1 MERFVI
7 IGAGA
12 AGIRA
17 AQTLRKFRPEDLIT
31 VISIDDTVHSR
42 CMLHKY
48 LGHERDAQGISFV
61 EADFFEKN
69 DITHIA
75 GEKVT
80 KIDTGLKMVY
90 YGEQYSA
97 PYDKLLIAA
106 GSGFFIPPIPHFRE
120 APNVF
125 GFRDFSDA
133 LKIDEAFLKGK
144 RVFIVGSGL
153 VGLDAASA
161 LCERGAQITIAEMA
175 PRVMPLQTD
184 DYAASIYQKAFEAH
198 GCKFLL
204 GVGATDAV
212 VDEKGNITEVI
223 LATGEH
229 IPCDFIIMAAGVR
242 PRIEIAQNS
251 GIAAERA
258 IQVDDHLRTS
268 APDVYAA
275 GDCTG
280 LSGVWPDAAAQGEA
294 AAENMA
300 GIDTVYEKPYPFKNT
315 SNFFGVTMLSVGRL
329 DLTEGAEI
337 LIHRT
342 PKEYK
347 KAIIKDGILTGYLS
361 LGDISNSGLYL
372 HLIKNG
378 IDVSG
383 KTDKIFRLSFSDFYG
398 INEKNGE
405 YAYSVS

>member
-12 AGIRA
+12 AGITA
-17 AQTLRKFRPEDLIT
+17 AQTLRAFRPNDVVT
-31 VISIDDTVHSR
+31 VISIDDKIHSR
-42 CMLHKY
+42 CMLHKF
-48 LGHERDAQGISFV
+48 LSHERTAEGINFV
-61 EADFFEKN
+61 GADFFEKN
-69 DITHIA
+69 DIYHIPCQT
-75 GEKVT
+75 VT
-80 KIDTGLKMVY
+80 KIDTAGKLVY
-90 YGEQYSA
+90 YGEGYNT
-97 PYDKLLIAA
+97 PYDKLLIAT

-125 GFRDFSDA
+125 GFRDLSDA
-133 LKIDEAFLKGK
+133 LKIDDAFAKGK

-161 LCERGAQITIAEMA
+161 LCQRGAEITIAEMA

-184 DYAASIYQKAFEAH
+184 DYAASVYQKVFEDH
-198 GCKFLL
+198 GCRFLL
-204 GVGATDAV
+204 GIGAADAV
-212 VDEKGNITEVI
+212 VDGGGNITEVI
-223 LATGEH
+223 LSTGEH
-229 IPCDFIIMAAGVR
+229 VPCDFIIMAAGVR
-242 PRIEIAQNS
+242 PRIQIALDS

-258 IQVDDHLRTS
+258 ITVDGHLRTS

-280 LSGVWPDAAAQGEA
+280 LSGVWPDAMAQGKA

-315 SNFFGVTMLSVGRL
+315 SNFFGVTMLSVGRM
-329 DLTEGAEI
+329 DLTEGADVI
-337 LIHRT
+337 VHKT

-347 KAIIKDGILTGYLS
+347 KAVITNGKLTGYLS
-361 LGDISNSGLYL
+361 LGDISNHGLYL

-378 IDVSG
+378 IDVSE
-383 KTDKIFRLSFSDFYG
+383 KKDQIFRLTFADFYG

-405 YAYSVS
+405 FVYTV

>member
-12 AGIRA
+12 AGIAA
-17 AQTLRKFRPEDLIT
+17 AQTLRDFRPKDMIT
-31 VISIDDTVHSR
+31 VLSIDEKVHSR

-48 LGHERDAQGISFV
+48 LGHERDEQGINFV
-61 EADFFEKN
+61 AADFFEKN
-69 DITHIA
+69 DIYHIPCQT
-75 GEKVT
+75 VSR
-80 KIDTGLKMVY
+80 IDTQAKTVY
-90 YGEQYSA
+90 YGESYSI
-97 PYDKLLIAA
+97 PYDKLLIST

-125 GFRDFSDA
+125 GFRDLSDA
-133 LKIDEAFLKGK
+133 MKIDAAFARGK

-161 LCERGAQITIAEMA
+161 LAERGADITIAEMA

-184 DYAASIYQKAFEAH
+184 EYAAGVYQKAFEAH

-204 GVGATDAV
+204 GIGASDAV
-212 VDEKGNITEVI
+212 VDGEGNITEVI
-223 LATGEH
+223 LSSGEH
-229 IPCDFIIMAAGVR
+229 VPCDFIIMAAGVR
-242 PRIEIAQNS
+242 PRIQIALDS
-251 GIAAERA
+251 GIKAERA
-258 IQVDDHLRTS
+258 IEVDDHLRTS

-280 LSGVWPDAAAQGEA
+280 LSGVWPDAMAQGRA

-300 GIDTVYEKPYPFKNT
+300 GLDTVYEKPYPFKNT
-315 SNFFGVTMLSVGRL
+315 SNFFGVTMLSAGRL

-337 LIHRT
+337 LVHKT
-342 PKEYK
+342 PGEYK
-347 KAIIKDGILTGYLS
+347 KAVITNGRLTAYLS
-361 LGDISNSGLYL
+361 LGDISNQGLYL
-372 HLIKNG
+372 YLIRTG
-378 IDVSG
+378 VDVS
-383 KTDKIFRLSFSDFYG
+383 DKLDRIFRLSFADFYG

-405 YAYSVS
+405 FAYSV

>member
-12 AGIRA
+12 AGISA
-17 AQTLRKFRPEDLIT
+17 ARVLRDFRPHDVIT
-31 VISIDDTVHSR
+31 VLSIDEKVHSR
-42 CMLHKY
+42 CMLHKF
-48 LGHERDAQGISFV
+48 LGHERDAGGINFAGV
-61 EADFFEKN
+61 DFFDKN
-69 DITHIA
+69 DIIHIPSQT
-75 GEKVT
+75 VT
-80 KIDTGLKMVY
+80 KIDTQSKTVH
-90 YGEQYSA
+90 YGESYA
-97 PYDKLLIAA
+97 IPYDKLLISTGA
-106 GSGFFIPPIPHFRE
+106 GFFIPPIPHFRE

-125 GFRDFSDA
+125 GFRDLSDA
-133 LKIDEAFLKGK
+133 LAIDEAFAKGK

-161 LCERGAQITIAEMA
+161 LCRRGAEITIAEMA

-184 DYAASIYQKAFEAH
+184 DYAASVYQKVFEDH
-198 GCKFLL
+198 GCRFLL
-204 GVGATDAV
+204 GIGASDAA
-212 VDEKGNITEVI
+212 VDEAGNITEVI
-223 LATGEH
+223 LSTGERV
-229 IPCDFIIMAAGVR
+229 PCDLIIMAAGVR
-242 PRIEIAQNS
+242 PRIQLALDS

-258 IQVDDHLRTS
+258 ITVDDHLRTS

-280 LSGVWPDAAAQGEA
+280 LSGVWPDAMAQGKA

-300 GIDTVYEKPYPFKNT
+300 GVDTVYEKPYPFKNT

-337 LIHRT
+337 MVHKT
-342 PKEYK
+342 DKEYK
-347 KAIIKDGILTGYLS
+347 KAIVKDGKLTGYLS
-361 LGDISNSGLYL
+361 MGDISNSGLYL

-383 KTDKIFRLSFSDFYG
+383 KLDKIFRLTFADFYG
-398 INEKNGE
+398 VNQKNGE
-405 YAYSVS
+405 YVYTV

>member
-12 AGIRA
+12 AGITA
-17 AQTLRKFRPEDLIT
+17 AKTLRAFRPQDVIT
-31 VISIDDTVHSR
+31 VLSTDEQVHSR
-42 CMLHKY
+42 CMLHKF
-48 LGHERDAQGISFV
+48 LGHERTAEGINFV
-61 EADFFEKN
+61 PADFFEKN
-69 DITHIA
+69 DIYHIS
-75 GEKVT
+75 GQTVT
-80 KIDTGLKMVY
+80 GIDTAAKTVS
-90 YGEQYSA
+90 YGEGYSV

-106 GSGFFIPPIPHFRE
+106 GSAFFIPPIPHFRE

-125 GFRDFSDA
+125 GFRDLSDA
-133 LKIDEAFLKGK
+133 LKIDEAFGKGK

-161 LCERGAQITIAEMA
+161 LCHRGAEITIAEMA

-184 DYAASIYQKAFEAH
+184 DYAASVYQKVFEDH
-198 GCKFLL
+198 GCRFLL
-204 GVGATDAV
+204 GIGATDAV
-212 VDEKGNITEVI
+212 VDDGGSITEVI
-223 LATGEH
+223 LSTGEH
-229 IPCDFIIMAAGVR
+229 VPCDFIIMAAGVR
-242 PRIEIAQNS
+242 PRIQIAQAS
-251 GIAAERA
+251 GIKAERA
-258 IQVDDHLRTS
+258 IEVDDHLRTS

-280 LSGVWPDAAAQGEA
+280 LSGVWPDAMAQGKA

-329 DLTEGAEI
+329 DQTEGADVI
-337 LIHRT
+337 VHRT

-347 KAIIKDGILTGYLS
+347 KAIVRDGRLTGYLS

-378 IDVSG
+378 VDVSG
-383 KTDKIFRLSFSDFYG
+383 KLDRIFRLTFADFYG

-405 YAYSVS
+405 YVYTV

>member
-12 AGIRA
+12 AGIAA
-17 AQTLRKFRPEDLIT
+17 AQTLRDFRPKDMIT
-31 VISIDDTVHSR
+31 VLSIDEKVHSR

-48 LGHERDAQGISFV
+48 LGHERDEQGINFV
-61 EADFFEKN
+61 AADFFEKN
-69 DITHIA
+69 DIYHIPCQT
-75 GEKVT
+75 VSR
-80 KIDTGLKMVY
+80 IDTQAKTVY
-90 YGEQYSA
+90 YGESYSI
-97 PYDKLLIAA
+97 PYDKLLIST

-125 GFRDFSDA
+125 GFRDLSDA
-133 LKIDEAFLKGK
+133 MKIDAAFARGK

-161 LCERGAQITIAEMA
+161 LAERGADITIAEMA

-184 DYAASIYQKAFEAH
+184 EYAAGVYQKAFEAH

-204 GVGATDAV
+204 GIGASDAV
-212 VDEKGNITEVI
+212 VDGEGNITEVI
-223 LATGEH
+223 LSSGEH
-229 IPCDFIIMAAGVR
+229 VPCDFIIMAAGVR
-242 PRIEIAQNS
+242 PRIQIALDS
-251 GIAAERA
+251 GIKAERA
-258 IQVDDHLRTS
+258 IEVDDHLRTS

-280 LSGVWPDAAAQGEA
+280 LSGVWPDAMAQGKA

-300 GIDTVYEKPYPFKNT
+300 GLDTVYEKPYPFKNT

-337 LIHRT
+337 LVHKT
-342 PKEYK
+342 PTEYK
-347 KAIIKDGILTGYLS
+347 KAIVKDGKLTAYLS
-361 LGDISNSGLYL
+361 LGDISNQGLYL
-372 HLIKNG
+372 YLIRTG
-378 IDVSG
+378 VDLSG
-383 KTDKIFRLSFSDFYG
+383 KLDKIFRLSFADFYG

-405 YAYSVS
+405 FAYSL

>member
-12 AGIRA
+12 AGIAA
-17 AQTLRKFRPEDLIT
+17 AQTLRDFRPKDMIT
-31 VISIDDTVHSR
+31 VLSIDEKVHSR

-48 LGHERDAQGISFV
+48 LGHERDEQGINFV
-61 EADFFEKN
+61 AADFFEKN
-69 DITHIA
+69 DIYYIPCQT
-75 GEKVT
+75 VT
-80 KIDTGLKMVY
+80 KIDTQAKTVC
-90 YGEQYSA
+90 YGESYSI
-97 PYDKLLIAA
+97 PYDKLLIAT

-125 GFRDFSDA
+125 GFRDLSDA
-133 LKIDEAFLKGK
+133 VKIDAAFAKGK

-161 LCERGAQITIAEMA
+161 LCERGAEITIAEMA

-184 DYAASIYQKAFEAH
+184 GYAASVYQKAFEAH

-204 GVGATDAV
+204 GIGASDAV
-212 VDEKGNITEVI
+212 VDGEGNITEVI
-223 LATGEH
+223 LSNGEH
-229 IPCDFIIMAAGVR
+229 VPCDFIIMAAGVR
-242 PRIEIAQNS
+242 PRIQIALDS
-251 GIAAERA
+251 GIKAERA
-258 IQVDDHLRTS
+258 IEVDDHLRTS

-280 LSGVWPDAAAQGEA
+280 LSGVWPDAIAQGRA

-315 SNFFGVTMLSVGRL
+315 SNFFGVTMLSAGRL

-337 LIHRT
+337 LVHKT
-342 PKEYK
+342 PTEYK
-347 KAIIKDGILTGYLS
+347 KAIVKDGKLTAYLS
-361 LGDISNSGLYL
+361 LGDISNQGLYL
-372 HLIKNG
+372 YLIRTG
-378 IDVSG
+378 VDVS
-383 KTDKIFRLSFSDFYG
+383 DKLDRIFRLSFADFYG

-405 YAYSVS
+405 FAYSL

>member
-12 AGIRA
+12 AGISA
-17 AQTLRKFRPEDLIT
+17 ARVLRDFRPDDIIT
-31 VISIDDTVHSR
+31 VISTDEKIHSR
-42 CMLHKY
+42 CMLHKF
-48 LGHERDAQGISFV
+48 LGHERTVDGLNFV
-61 EADFFEKN
+61 GTDFFDKN
-69 DITHIA
+69 DIVHIA
-75 GEKVT
+75 CQTVS
-80 KIDTGLKMVY
+80 KIDTGAKMVY
-90 YGEQYSA
+90 YGESYSV
-97 PYDKLLIAA
+97 PYDKLLLAT

-125 GFRDFSDA
+125 GFRDLSDA
-133 LKIDEAFLKGK
+133 LKIDAAFAKGK

-161 LCERGAQITIAEMA
+161 LCHRGAEVTIAEMA

-184 DYAASIYQKAFEAH
+184 DYAASVYQKAFEEQ
-198 GCKFLL
+198 GCRFLL
-204 GVGATDAV
+204 GIGASDAV
-212 VDEKGNITEVI
+212 VDEEGNITEVI
-223 LATGEH
+223 LSNGDH

-242 PRIEIAQNS
+242 PRIQLALDS

-258 IQVDDHLRTS
+258 IQVDGHLRTS

-280 LSGVWPDAAAQGEA
+280 LSGVWPDAMDQGKIAAQ
-294 AAENMA
+294 NMA
-300 GIDTVYEKPYPFKNT
+300 GVDEIYPKPYPFKNT
-315 SNFFGVTMLSVGRL
+315 SNFFGVSMLSAGRM

-337 LIHRT
+337 LVHKT

-347 KAIIKDGILTGYLS
+347 KAIVTNGRLTGYLS

-372 HLIKNG
+372 YLIKNG

-383 KTDKIFRLSFSDFYG
+383 KLDRIFRLSFADFYG

-405 YAYSVS
+405 FAYSV

>member
-12 AGIRA
+12 AGIAA
-17 AQTLRKFRPEDLIT
+17 AQTLRNFRPKDMIT
-31 VISIDDTVHSR
+31 VLSIDEKVHSR

-48 LGHERDAQGISFV
+48 LGHERDEQGINFV
-61 EADFFEKN
+61 AADFFEKN
-69 DITHIA
+69 DIYHIPCQT
-75 GEKVT
+75 VSR
-80 KIDTGLKMVY
+80 IDTQAKTVY
-90 YGEQYSA
+90 YGESYSI
-97 PYDKLLIAA
+97 PYDKLLIST

-125 GFRDFSDA
+125 GFRDLSDA
-133 LKIDEAFLKGK
+133 MKIDAAFARGK

-161 LCERGAQITIAEMA
+161 LAERGADITIAEMA

-184 DYAASIYQKAFEAH
+184 EYAAGVYQKAFEAH

-204 GVGATDAV
+204 GIGASDAV
-212 VDEKGNITEVI
+212 VDGEGNITEVI
-223 LATGEH
+223 LSSGEH
-229 IPCDFIIMAAGVR
+229 VPCDFIIMAAGVR
-242 PRIEIAQNS
+242 PRIQIALDS
-251 GIAAERA
+251 GIKAERA
-258 IQVDDHLRTS
+258 IEVDDHLRTS

-280 LSGVWPDAAAQGEA
+280 LSGVWPDAMAQGKA

-300 GIDTVYEKPYPFKNT
+300 GLDTVYEKPYPFKNT
-315 SNFFGVTMLSVGRL
+315 SNFFGVTMLSAGRL

-337 LIHRT
+337 LVHKT
-342 PKEYK
+342 PGEYK
-347 KAIIKDGILTGYLS
+347 KAVITNGRLTAYLS
-361 LGDISNSGLYL
+361 LGDISNQGLYL
-372 HLIKNG
+372 YLIRTG
-378 IDVSG
+378 VDVS
-383 KTDKIFRLSFSDFYG
+383 DKLDRIFRLSFADFYG

-405 YAYSVS
+405 FAYSV

>member
-12 AGIRA
+12 AGITA
-17 AQTLRKFRPEDLIT
+17 AQTLRFFRPDDIIT
-31 VISIDDTVHSR
+31 VISTDGKVHSR

-48 LGHERDAQGISFV
+48 LGHERTAEGINFV
-61 EADFFEKN
+61 GADFFEKN
-69 DITHIA
+69 DIYHIPCQT
-75 GEKVT
+75 VT
-80 KIDTGLKMVY
+80 KIDTQAKAVY
-90 YGEQYSA
+90 YGDGYNT
-97 PYDKLLIAA
+97 PYDKLLIAT

-125 GFRDFSDA
+125 GFRDLSDA
-133 LKIDEAFLKGK
+133 LKIDEAFARGR

-161 LCERGAQITIAEMA
+161 LCRRGAQVTIAEMA

-184 DYAASIYQKAFEAH
+184 DYAAGVYQKIFEDH
-198 GCKFLL
+198 GCRFLL
-204 GVGATDAV
+204 GIGASGAV
-212 VDEKGNITEVI
+212 VDGQGNITEVI
-223 LATGEH
+223 LSTGEH

-242 PRIEIAQNS
+242 PRIQIALDS
-251 GIAAERA
+251 GIRAERA
-258 IQVDDHLRTS
+258 IEVDDHLRTS

-280 LSGVWPDAAAQGEA
+280 LSGVWPDAMAQGKA

-329 DLTEGAEI
+329 DLTEGADI
-337 LIHRT
+337 LIHKT

-347 KAIIKDGILTGYLS
+347 KAIVKDGKLTGYLS
-361 LGDISNSGLYL
+361 LGDISNSGMYL

-378 IDVSG
+378 IDISG
-383 KTDKIFRLSFSDFYG
+383 KLDRIFRLTFADFYG

-405 YAYSVS
+405 YVYTV

>member
-12 AGIRA
+12 AGISA
-17 AQTLRKFRPEDLIT
+17 ARVLRDFRPHDVIT
-31 VISIDDTVHSR
+31 VLSIDEKVHSR
-42 CMLHKY
+42 CMLHKF
-48 LGHERDAQGISFV
+48 LGHERDADGINFAGV
-61 EADFFEKN
+61 NFFDKN
-69 DITHIA
+69 DIIHIPCQT
-75 GEKVT
+75 VT
-80 KIDTGLKMVY
+80 KIDTQAKTVH
-90 YGEQYSA
+90 YGESYSI
-97 PYDKLLIAA
+97 PYDKLLISTGA
-106 GSGFFIPPIPHFRE
+106 GFFIPPIPHFRE

-125 GFRDFSDA
+125 GFRDLSDA
-133 LKIDEAFLKGK
+133 LAIDEAFARGK

-161 LCERGAQITIAEMA
+161 LCHRGAEITIAEMA

-184 DYAASIYQKAFEAH
+184 DYAASVYQKVFEDH
-198 GCKFLL
+198 GCRFLL
-204 GVGATDAV
+204 GIGASDAA
-212 VDEKGNITEVI
+212 VDEAGNITEGI
-223 LATGEH
+223 LSTGERV
-229 IPCDFIIMAAGVR
+229 PCDLIIMAAGGR
-242 PRIEIAQNS
+242 PRIQLALDS

-258 IQVDDHLRTS
+258 ITVDDHLRTS

-280 LSGVWPDAAAQGEA
+280 LSGVWPDAMAQGKA

-337 LIHRT
+337 IVHKT
-342 PKEYK
+342 DKEYK
-347 KAIIKDGILTGYLS
+347 KAIVKDGKLTGYLS
-361 LGDISNSGLYL
+361 MGDISNSGLYL

-383 KTDKIFRLSFSDFYG
+383 KLDKIFRLSFADFYG
-398 INEKNGE
+398 VNQKNGE
-405 YAYSVS
+405 YVYTV

>member
-12 AGIRA
+12 AGIAA
-17 AQTLRKFRPEDLIT
+17 AQTLRDFRPKDMIT
-31 VISIDDTVHSR
+31 VLSIDEKVHSR

-48 LGHERDAQGISFV
+48 LGHERDEQGINFV
-61 EADFFEKN
+61 AADFFEKN
-69 DITHIA
+69 DIYHIPCQT
-75 GEKVT
+75 VSR
-80 KIDTGLKMVY
+80 IDTQAKTVY
-90 YGEQYSA
+90 YGESYSI
-97 PYDKLLIAA
+97 PYDKLLIST

-125 GFRDFSDA
+125 GFRDLSDA
-133 LKIDEAFLKGK
+133 MKIDAAFARGK

-161 LCERGAQITIAEMA
+161 LAERGADITIAEMA

-184 DYAASIYQKAFEAH
+184 EYAAGVYQKAFEAH

-204 GVGATDAV
+204 GIGASDAV
-212 VDEKGNITEVI
+212 VDGEGNITEVI
-223 LATGEH
+223 LSSGEH
-229 IPCDFIIMAAGVR
+229 VPCDFIIMAAGVR
-242 PRIEIAQNS
+242 PRIQIALDS
-251 GIAAERA
+251 GIKAERA
-258 IQVDDHLRTS
+258 IEVDDHLRTS

-280 LSGVWPDAAAQGEA
+280 LSGVWPDAMAQGKA

-300 GIDTVYEKPYPFKNT
+300 GLDTVYEKPCPFKNT
-315 SNFFGVTMLSVGRL
+315 SNFFGVTMLSAGRL

-337 LIHRT
+337 LVHKT
-342 PKEYK
+342 PGEYK
-347 KAIIKDGILTGYLS
+347 KAVITNGRLTAYLS
-361 LGDISNSGLYL
+361 LGDISNQGLYL
-372 HLIKNG
+372 YLIRTG
-378 IDVSG
+378 VDVS
-383 KTDKIFRLSFSDFYG
+383 DKLDRIFRLSFADFYG

-405 YAYSVS
+405 FAYSV

>member
-12 AGIRA
+12 AGIAA
-17 AQTLRKFRPEDLIT
+17 AQTLRDFRPKDMIT
-31 VISIDDTVHSR
+31 VLSIDEKVHSR

-48 LGHERDAQGISFV
+48 LGHERDEQGINFV
-61 EADFFEKN
+61 AADFFEKN
-69 DITHIA
+69 DIYHIPCQT
-75 GEKVT
+75 VSR
-80 KIDTGLKMVY
+80 IDTQAKTVY
-90 YGEQYSA
+90 YGESYSI
-97 PYDKLLIAA
+97 PYDKLLIST

-125 GFRDFSDA
+125 GFRDLSDA
-133 LKIDEAFLKGK
+133 MKIDAAFARGK

-161 LCERGAQITIAEMA
+161 LAERGADITIAEMA

-184 DYAASIYQKAFEAH
+184 EYAAGVYQKAFEAH

-204 GVGATDAV
+204 GIGASDAV
-212 VDEKGNITEVI
+212 VDGEGNITEVI
-223 LATGEH
+223 LSNGEH
-229 IPCDFIIMAAGVR
+229 VPCDFIIMAAGVR
-242 PRIEIAQNS
+242 PRIQIALDS
-251 GIAAERA
+251 GIKAERA
-258 IQVDDHLRTS
+258 IEVDDHLRTS

-280 LSGVWPDAAAQGEA
+280 LSGVWPDAMAQGKA

-300 GIDTVYEKPYPFKNT
+300 GLDTVYEKPYPFKNT
-315 SNFFGVTMLSVGRL
+315 SNFFGVTMLSAGRL

-337 LIHRT
+337 LVHKT
-342 PKEYK
+342 PGEYK
-347 KAIIKDGILTGYLS
+347 KAVITNGRLTAYLS
-361 LGDISNSGLYL
+361 LGDISNQGLYL
-372 HLIKNG
+372 YLIRTG
-378 IDVSG
+378 VDVS
-383 KTDKIFRLSFSDFYG
+383 DKLDRIFRLSFADFYG

-405 YAYSVS
+405 FAYSV

>member
-12 AGIRA
+12 AGIAA
-17 AQTLRKFRPEDLIT
+17 AQTLRDFRPKDMIT
-31 VISIDDTVHSR
+31 VLSIDEKVHSR

-48 LGHERDAQGISFV
+48 LGHERDEQGINFV
-61 EADFFEKN
+61 AADFFEKN
-69 DITHIA
+69 DIYHIPCQT
-75 GEKVT
+75 VSR
-80 KIDTGLKMVY
+80 IDTQAKTVY
-90 YGEQYSA
+90 YGESYSI
-97 PYDKLLIAA
+97 PYDKLLIST

-125 GFRDFSDA
+125 GFRDLSDA
-133 LKIDEAFLKGK
+133 MKIDAAFARGK

-161 LCERGAQITIAEMA
+161 LAERGADITIAEMA

-184 DYAASIYQKAFEAH
+184 EYAAGVYQKAFEAH

-204 GVGATDAV
+204 GIGASDAV
-212 VDEKGNITEVI
+212 VDGEGNITEVI
-223 LATGEH
+223 LSSGEH
-229 IPCDFIIMAAGVR
+229 VPCDFIIMAAGVR
-242 PRIEIAQNS
+242 PRIQIALDS
-251 GIAAERA
+251 GIKAERA
-258 IQVDDHLRTS
+258 IEVDDHLRTS

-280 LSGVWPDAAAQGEA
+280 LSGVWPDAMAQGKA

-300 GIDTVYEKPYPFKNT
+300 GLDTVYEKPYPFKNT
-315 SNFFGVTMLSVGRL
+315 SNFFGVTMLSAGRL

-337 LIHRT
+337 LVHKT
-342 PKEYK
+342 PGEYK
-347 KAIIKDGILTGYLS
+347 KAVITNGRLTAYLS
-361 LGDISNSGLYL
+361 LGDISNQGLYL
-372 HLIKNG
+372 YLIRTG
-378 IDVSG
+378 VDLSG
-383 KTDKIFRLSFSDFYG
+383 KLDKIFRLSFADFYG

-405 YAYSVS
+405 FAYSL

>member
-7 IGAGA
+7 IGAD
-12 AGIRA
+12 AG
-17 AQTLRKFRPEDLIT
+17 QVLREFRPNDTVT
-31 VISIDDTVHSR
+31 VISIDEHVHSR

-48 LGHERDAQGISFV
+48 LGHERDEQGINFV
-61 EADFFEKN
+61 AADFFEKN
-69 DITHIA
+69 DIYHIS
-75 GEKVT
+75 GQTVT
-80 KIDTGLKMVY
+80 GIDTAAKTVS
-90 YGEQYSA
+90 YGEGYSV

-106 GSGFFIPPIPHFRE
+106 GSAFFIPPIPHFRE

-125 GFRDFSDA
+125 GFRDLSDA
-133 LKIDEAFLKGK
+133 LKIDEAFAKGK

-161 LCERGAQITIAEMA
+161 LCHRGAEEITIAEMA

-184 DYAASIYQKAFEAH
+184 DYAAGVYQKVFEDH
-198 GCKFLL
+198 GCRFLL
-204 GVGATDAV
+204 GIGATDAV
-212 VDEKGNITEVI
+212 VDDGGSITEVT
-223 LATGEH
+223 LSTGEH
-229 IPCDFIIMAAGVR
+229 VPCDFIIMAAGVR
-242 PRIEIAQNS
+242 PRIQIAQAS
-251 GIAAERA
+251 GIKAERA
-258 IQVDDHLRTS
+258 IEVDDHLRTS

-280 LSGVWPDAAAQGEA
+280 LSGVWPDAMAQGKA

-329 DLTEGAEI
+329 DLTEGADVI
-337 LIHRT
+337 VHRT

-347 KAIIKDGILTGYLS
+347 KAIVKDGRLTGYLS

-378 IDVSG
+378 VDVSG
-383 KTDKIFRLSFSDFYG
+383 KLDRIFRLTFADFYG

-405 YAYSVS
+405 FAYSV

>member
-12 AGIRA
+12 AGISA
-17 AQTLRKFRPEDLIT
+17 ARVLRDFRPDDIIT
-31 VISIDDTVHSR
+31 VISTDEKVHSR
-42 CMLHKY
+42 CMLHKL
-48 LGHERDAQGISFV
+48 LGRERTVDGINFV
-61 EADFFEKN
+61 GTDFFEQN
-69 DITHIA
+69 DIIHIA
-75 GEKVT
+75 CQTVK
-80 KIDTGLKMVY
+80 KIDTEAKTVY
-90 YGEQYSA
+90 YGESYSV
-97 PYDKLLIAA
+97 PYDKLLIAT

-125 GFRDFSDA
+125 GFRDLSDA
-133 LKIDEAFLKGK
+133 LKIDEAFAKGK

-161 LCERGAQITIAEMA
+161 LCHRGAEVTIAEMA

-184 DYAASIYQKAFEAH
+184 DYAASVYQKVFEDH

-204 GVGATDAV
+204 GIGASGAV
-212 VDEKGNITEVI
+212 VDGEGNITEVI
-223 LATGEH
+223 LSDGGH
-229 IPCDFIIMAAGVR
+229 VPCDFIIMAAGVR
-242 PRIEIAQNS
+242 PRIQLALDS

-280 LSGVWPDAAAQGEA
+280 LSGVWPDAMEQGKVAAR
-294 AAENMA
+294 NMA
-300 GIDTVYEKPYPFKNT
+300 GVDEAYPKPYPFKNT
-315 SNFFGVTMLSVGRL
+315 SNFFGVSMLSAGRM
-329 DLTEGAEI
+329 DLTDGAEI
-337 LIHRT
+337 LVHKT

-347 KAIIKDGILTGYLS
+347 KAIVTNGKLTGYLS
-361 LGDISNSGLYL
+361 LGDISNNGLYL
-372 HLIKNG
+372 YLIKNG

-383 KTDKIFRLSFSDFYG
+383 KLDRLFRLTFADFYG

-405 YAYSVS
+405 FAYKV

>member
-12 AGIRA
+12 AGITA
-17 AQTLRKFRPEDLIT
+17 AKTLRAFRPQDVIT
-31 VISIDDTVHSR
+31 VLSTDEQVHSR
-42 CMLHKY
+42 CMLHKF
-48 LGHERDAQGISFV
+48 LGHERTAEGINFV
-61 EADFFEKN
+61 PADFFEKN
-69 DITHIA
+69 DIYHIS
-75 GEKVT
+75 GQTVT
-80 KIDTGLKMVY
+80 GIDTAAKTVS
-90 YGEQYSA
+90 YGEGYSV

-106 GSGFFIPPIPHFRE
+106 GSAFFIPPIPHFRE

-125 GFRDFSDA
+125 GFRDLSDA
-133 LKIDEAFLKGK
+133 LKIDEAFGKGK

-161 LCERGAQITIAEMA
+161 LCHRGAEITIAEMA

-184 DYAASIYQKAFEAH
+184 DYAASVYQKVFEDH
-198 GCKFLL
+198 GCRFLL
-204 GVGATDAV
+204 GIGATDAV
-212 VDEKGNITEVI
+212 VDDEGNITEVI
-223 LATGEH
+223 LSTGEH
-229 IPCDFIIMAAGVR
+229 VPCDFIIMAAGVR
-242 PRIEIAQNS
+242 PRIQIAQAS
-251 GIAAERA
+251 GIKAERA
-258 IQVDDHLRTS
+258 IEVDDHLRTS

-280 LSGVWPDAAAQGEA
+280 LSGVWPDAMAQGKA

-329 DLTEGAEI
+329 DQTEGADVI
-337 LIHRT
+337 VHRT

-347 KAIIKDGILTGYLS
+347 KAIVRDGKLTGYLS

-378 IDVSG
+378 VDVSG
-383 KTDKIFRLSFSDFYG
+383 KLDRIFRLTFADFYG

-405 YAYSVS
+405 YVYTV

>member
-12 AGIRA
+12 AGITA
-17 AQTLRKFRPEDLIT
+17 AQVLREFREKDVIT
-31 VISIDDTVHSR
+31 VISTDEQVHSR

-48 LGHERDAQGISFV
+48 LGHQRDAQGINFV
-61 EADFFEKN
+61 GADFFEKHN
-69 DITHIA
+69 IYHLA
-75 GEKVT
+75 GQSVS
-80 KIDTGLKMVY
+80 KIDTQAKTVA
-90 YGEQYSA
+90 YGDGYST
-97 PYDKLLIAA
+97 PYDKLLIATGA
-106 GSGFFIPPIPHFRE
+106 GFFIPPIPHFRE

-125 GFRDFSDA
+125 GFRDLSDA
-133 LKIDEAFLKGK
+133 LKIDEAFAKGK

-161 LCERGAQITIAEMA
+161 LAERGADITIAEMA

-184 DYAASIYQKAFEAH
+184 EYAAGVYQKAFEAH

-204 GVGATDAV
+204 GIGASDAV
-212 VDEKGNITEVI
+212 VDGEGNITEVI
-223 LATGEH
+223 LSSGEH
-229 IPCDFIIMAAGVR
+229 VPCDFIIMAAGVR
-242 PRIEIAQNS
+242 PRIQIALDS
-251 GIAAERA
+251 GIKAERA
-258 IQVDDHLRTS
+258 IEVDDHLRTS

-280 LSGVWPDAAAQGEA
+280 LSGVWPDAMAQGRA

-300 GIDTVYEKPYPFKNT
+300 GLDTVYEKPYPFKNT

-329 DLTEGAEI
+329 DLTEGADVI
-337 LIHRT
+337 VHRT

-347 KAIIKDGILTGYLS
+347 KAIVKDGKLTGYLS
-361 LGDISNSGLYL
+361 LGDISNSGMYL
-372 HLIKNG
+372 HIIKNG

-383 KTDKIFRLSFSDFYG
+383 KLDKIFRLTFADFYG

-405 YAYSVS
+405 YVYTV

>member
-12 AGIRA
+12 AGIAA
-17 AQTLRKFRPEDLIT
+17 AQTLRDFKPQAVIT
-31 VISIDDTVHSR
+31 VISTDEHVHSR

-48 LGHERDAQGISFV
+48 LGHERDVQGISFV
-61 EADFFEKN
+61 SADFFEKH
-69 DITHIA
+69 DIVHIPC
-75 GEKVT
+75 ETVDR
-80 KIDTGLKMVY
+80 IDTQEKTVY
-90 YGEQYSA
+90 FGEGFSA
-97 PYDKLLIAA
+97 PYDKLLIATGA
-106 GSGFFIPPIPHFRE
+106 GFFIPPIPHFRE

-125 GFRDFSDA
+125 GFRDLSDA
-133 LKIDEAFLKGK
+133 LKIDEAFARGK

-184 DYAASIYQKAFEAH
+184 DYAAGVYQRAFEAH
-198 GCKFLL
+198 GCRFVL
-204 GVGATDAV
+204 GVGASDAV
-212 VDEKGNITEVI
+212 VDGDGNITEVI
-223 LATGEH
+223 LSTGEH
-229 IPCDFIIMAAGVR
+229 VPCDFVIMAAGVR
-242 PRIEIAQNS
+242 PRIQLAQAG
-251 GIAAERA
+251 GIAADRG
-258 IQVDDHLRTS
+258 INVDDHLRTS

-280 LSGVWPDAAAQGEA
+280 LSGVWPDAMAQGKA
-294 AAENMA
+294 AARNMA
-300 GIDTVYEKPYPFKNT
+300 GIDEVYEKPYPFKNT

-329 DLTEGAEI
+329 DLTEGAEV
-337 LIHRT
+337 LVHRT
-342 PKEYK
+342 PREYK
-347 KAIIKDGILTGYLS
+347 KAVIRDGKLTGYLS

-378 IDVSG
+378 VDLG
-383 KTDKIFRLSFSDFYG
+383 DKLDRVFRLTFADFYG

-405 YAYSVS
+405 YVYSK

>member
-12 AGIRA
+12 AGITA
-17 AQTLRKFRPEDLIT
+17 AQTLRDFRPDDVIT
-31 VISIDDTVHSR
+31 VISIDGKVHSR

-48 LGHERDAQGISFV
+48 LGHERDAQGINFV
-61 EADFFEKN
+61 GGDFFEKN
-69 DITHIA
+69 DIYHVACQT
-75 GEKVT
+75 VT
-80 KIDTGLKMVY
+80 RIDTEAKVVY
-90 YGEQYSA
+90 YGEGYNT
-97 PYDKLLIAA
+97 PYDKLLIAT

-125 GFRDFSDA
+125 GFRDLSDA
-133 LKIDEAFLKGK
+133 LKIDEAFARGK

-161 LCERGAQITIAEMA
+161 LCSRGAEITIAEMA

-184 DYAASIYQKAFEAH
+184 GYAASVYQKVFEDQ
-198 GCKFLL
+198 GCRFLL
-204 GVGATDAV
+204 GIGASDAV
-212 VDEKGNITEVI
+212 VDGEGNITEVI
-223 LATGEH
+223 LSNGDH

-242 PRIEIAQNS
+242 PRIQIALDS
-251 GIAAERA
+251 GIKAERA
-258 IQVDDHLRTS
+258 IEVDDHLRTS

-280 LSGVWPDAAAQGEA
+280 LSGVWPDAVAQGKA
-294 AAENMA
+294 AAENMD

-329 DLTEGAEI
+329 DLTDGAEI
-337 LIHRT
+337 LVHRT

-347 KAIIKDGILTGYLS
+347 KAIVRDGKLTGYLS
-361 LGDISNSGLYL
+361 MGDISNNGLYL
-372 HLIKNG
+372 YLIRSG

-383 KTDKIFRLSFSDFYG
+383 KLDKIFRLTFADFYG

-405 YAYSVS
+405 YAYTV

>member
-12 AGIRA
+12 AGISA
-17 AQTLRKFRPEDLIT
+17 ARVLRDFRPEAVVT
-31 VISIDDTVHSR
+31 VISIDEKVHSR

-61 EADFFEKN
+61 PADFFEKN
-69 DITHIA
+69 NIIHITGETVERVDTQNKTVFFGA
-75 GEKVT
+75 GFSV
-80 KIDTGLKMVY
+80 
-90 YGEQYSA
+90 
-97 PYDKLLIAA
+97 PYDKLLLATGA
-106 GSGFFIPPIPHFRE
+106 GFFIPPIPHFRE

-125 GFRDFSDA
+125 GFRDLSDA
-133 LKIDEAFLKGK
+133 MQIDEAFTKGK

-161 LCERGAQITIAEMA
+161 LCRRGAEVTIAEMA

-184 DYAASIYQKAFEAH
+184 DYAASVYQQAFERH
-198 GCKFLL
+198 GCRFLL
-204 GVGATDAV
+204 GLGATDAV
-212 VDEKGNITEVI
+212 VDADGAITEVI
-223 LATGEH
+223 LSTGEH
-229 IPCDFIIMAAGVR
+229 VPCDFIIMAAGVR
-242 PRIEIAQNS
+242 PRIQIAQAS
-251 GIAAERA
+251 GIESDRG
-258 IQVDDHLRTS
+258 ITVDDHLRTS

-280 LSGVWPDAAAQGEA
+280 LSGVWPDAMEQGKTAAR
-294 AAENMA
+294 NMA
-300 GIDTVYEKPYPFKNT
+300 GIDEVYERPYPFKNT
-315 SNFFGVTMLSVGRL
+315 SNFFGITMLSVGRL
-329 DLTEGAEI
+329 DQTEGADI

-347 KAIIKDGILTGYLS
+347 KAVVKDGRLTGYLS
-361 LGDISNSGLYL
+361 MGDISNSGLYL

-383 KTDKIFRLSFSDFYG
+383 KLDHIFRLTFADFYG

-405 YAYSVS
+405 YVYTV

>member
-12 AGIRA
+12 AGISA
-17 AQTLRKFRPEDLIT
+17 ARVLRDFRPHDVIT
-31 VISIDDTVHSR
+31 VLSIDEKVHSR
-42 CMLHKY
+42 CMLHKF
-48 LGHERDAQGISFV
+48 LGHERDADGINFAGV
-61 EADFFEKN
+61 NFFDKN
-69 DITHIA
+69 DIIHIPCQT
-75 GEKVT
+75 VT
-80 KIDTGLKMVY
+80 KIDTQAKTVH
-90 YGEQYSA
+90 YGESYSI
-97 PYDKLLIAA
+97 PYDKLLISTGA
-106 GSGFFIPPIPHFRE
+106 GFFIPPIPHFRE

-125 GFRDFSDA
+125 GFRDLSDA
-133 LKIDEAFLKGK
+133 LAIDEAFARGK

-161 LCERGAQITIAEMA
+161 LCHRGAEITIAEMA

-184 DYAASIYQKAFEAH
+184 DYAASVYQKVFEDH
-198 GCKFLL
+198 GCRFLL
-204 GVGATDAV
+204 GIGASDAA
-212 VDEKGNITEVI
+212 VDEAGNITEGI
-223 LATGEH
+223 LSTGERV
-229 IPCDFIIMAAGVR
+229 PCDLIIMAAGVR
-242 PRIEIAQNS
+242 PRIQLALDS

-258 IQVDDHLRTS
+258 ITVDDHLRTS

-280 LSGVWPDAAAQGEA
+280 LSGVWPDAMAQGKA

-337 LIHRT
+337 IVHKT
-342 PKEYK
+342 DKEYK
-347 KAIIKDGILTGYLS
+347 KAIVKDGKLTGYLS
-361 LGDISNSGLYL
+361 MGDISNSGLYL

-383 KTDKIFRLSFSDFYG
+383 KLDKIFRLSFADFYG
-398 INEKNGE
+398 VNQKNGE
-405 YAYSVS
+405 YVYTV

>member
-12 AGIRA
+12 AGISA
-17 AQTLRKFRPEDLIT
+17 AQVLRDVRPKDTIT
-31 VISIDDTVHSR
+31 VISTDEKVHSR

-48 LGHERDAQGISFV
+48 LGHERDAQGINFV
-61 EADFFEKN
+61 DADFFEKH

-75 GEKVT
+75 CQTVD
-80 KIDTGLKMVY
+80 KIDTEGKMVC
-90 YGEQYSA
+90 YGEYSA
-97 PYDKLLIAA
+97 PYDKLLIATGA
-106 GSGFFIPPIPHFRE
+106 GFFIPPIPHFRE

-125 GFRDFSDA
+125 GFRDLSDA
-133 LKIDEAFLKGK
+133 LKIDEAFARGR

-161 LCERGAQITIAEMA
+161 LCERGADVTIAEMA

-184 DYAASIYQKAFEAH
+184 EYAASVYQKAFEEH

-204 GVGATDAV
+204 GIGASDAV
-212 VDEKGNITEVI
+212 VDGDGNITEVI
-223 LATGEH
+223 LSNGDH
-229 IPCDFIIMAAGVR
+229 VPCDFIIMAAGVR
-242 PRIEIAQNS
+242 PRIQIALDS

-280 LSGVWPDAAAQGEA
+280 LSGVWPDAMAQGKA
-294 AAENMA
+294 AAWNMA
-300 GIDTVYEKPYPFKNT
+300 GVEEVYEKPYPFKNT
-315 SNFFGVTMLSVGRL
+315 SNFFGVTMLSAGRL
-329 DLTEGAEI
+329 DLTEGADV
-337 LIHRT
+337 LVHKT
-342 PKEYK
+342 AGEYK
-347 KAIIKDGILTGYLS
+347 KAVITDGKLTGYLS
-361 LGDISNSGLYL
+361 LGDISNEGLYL
-372 HLIKNG
+372 YLIRTG
-378 IDVSG
+378 TDLSG
-383 KTDKIFRLSFSDFYG
+383 KTDKIFRLTFADFYG

-405 YAYSVS
+405 FAYQV